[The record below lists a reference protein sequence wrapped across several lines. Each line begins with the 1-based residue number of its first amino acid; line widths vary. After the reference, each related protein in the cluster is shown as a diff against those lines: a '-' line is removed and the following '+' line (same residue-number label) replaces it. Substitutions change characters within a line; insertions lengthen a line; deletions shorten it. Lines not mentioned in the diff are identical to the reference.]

1 VRRFDASVGG
11 VGGCPFAPGAAG
23 NVATE
28 DLVLMAERSGFD
40 TGIQEIAPTS
50 GRGGF
55 GLAQWTGP
63 RRIALEDFA
72 KSQGKRIDDPDV
84 QYDFF
89 MRENAGPEKGAWQTV
104 MNSPDAQTAAINF
117 VKNWE
122 RPATVNLNRRIAQ
135 YQGDSP
141 SEGGGRF
148 GGTGLGDPATAAPA
162 PTYSHPLDAPAT
174 AAPVAKAD
182 PWKENASSLLGN
194 LGSAAGV
201 GSLKPTPGALRL
213 TMTNWAGPATARLAE
228 RTRPATTS
236 AAMKDDRERLVGFMC
251 ITSIERRRRRGQES
265 QRPLRS

>member
-1 VRRFDASVGG
+1 MKLTREQVVAGLVARG
-11 VGGCPFAPGAAG
+11 VPEH
-23 NVATE
+23 VAQGVAMNFQHE
-28 DLVLMAERSGFD
+28 SGFD

-104 MNSPDAQTAAINF
+104 MNAPDAQTAAINF

-122 RPATVNLNRRIAQ
+122 RPATANLNRRIAQ

-141 SEGGGRF
+141 GEGGGRF
-148 GGTGLGDPATAAPA
+148 GGEGLGDPATAAPA
-162 PTYSHPLDAPAT
+162 PTYSHPLDAAPATT
-174 AAPVAKAD
+174 AAPAESKWAETAPD
-182 PWKENASSLLGN
+182 LFSN
-194 LGSAAGV
+194 LGSAAGA
-201 GSLKPTPGALRL
+201 GQSRRAITPMKPI
-213 TMTNWAGPATARLAE
+213 PAMGLAQME
-228 RTRPATTS
+228 MNP
-236 AAMKDDRERLVGFMC
+236 
-251 ITSIERRRRRGQES
+251 
-265 QRPLRS
+265 

>member
-1 VRRFDASVGG
+1 MKLTRDQVVAGLVARG
-11 VGGCPFAPGAAG
+11 VPEH
-23 NVATE
+23 VAQGVAMNFQHE
-28 DLVLMAERSGFD
+28 SGFD

-104 MNSPDAQTAAINF
+104 MNAPDAQTAAINF

-122 RPATVNLNRRIAQ
+122 RPATANLNRRIAE

-162 PTYSHPLDAPAT
+162 PTYSHPLEAPAT
-174 AAPVAKAD
+174 AAAPTTPAD
-182 PWKENASSLLGN
+182 PWKDNASSLLGN
-194 LGSAAGV
+194 LGSLGGLAGAGKSGGV
-201 GSLKPTPGALRL
+201 TQMPSSVRSQAPASMTAQMLSPVADTSGQDALRQQL
-213 TMTNWAGPATARLAE
+213 AQRMALLNAGRLF
-228 RTRPATTS
+228 
-236 AAMKDDRERLVGFMC
+236 G
-251 ITSIERRRRRGQES
+251 
-265 QRPLRS
+265 

>member
-1 VRRFDASVGG
+1 MKLTRDQVVAGLVARG
-11 VGGCPFAPGAAG
+11 VPEH
-23 NVATE
+23 VAQGVAMNFQHE
-28 DLVLMAERSGFD
+28 SGFD

-104 MNSPDAQTAAINF
+104 MNAPDAQTAAINF

-122 RPATVNLNRRIAQ
+122 RPATVNLNRRIAE

-141 SEGGGRF
+141 SEGGARF
-148 GGTGLGDPATAAPA
+148 GGAGLGDPATAAPA
-162 PTYSHPLDAPAT
+162 PTYSHPLAAD
-174 AAPVAKAD
+174 AAPTPGAPQSD
-182 PWKENASSLLGN
+182 PWKENASSALDN
-194 LGSAAGV
+194 LGSLAGAGKSTGV
-201 GSLKPTPGALRL
+201 TQMPSAIKQSAPGMMAQS
-213 TMTNWAGPATARLAE
+213 MSPVAD
-228 RTRPATTS
+228 TS
-236 AAMKDDRERLVGFMC
+236 AQDMMRQQLA
-251 ITSIERRRRRGQES
+251 
-265 QRPLRS
+265 QRMALLNAGKLFG

>member
-1 VRRFDASVGG
+1 MKLTREQVVAGLVARG
-11 VGGCPFAPGAAG
+11 VPEH
-23 NVATE
+23 VAQGVAMNFQHE
-28 DLVLMAERSGFD
+28 SGFD

-104 MNSPDAQTAAINF
+104 MNAPDAQTAAINF

-122 RPATVNLNRRIAQ
+122 RPATANLNRRIAQ

-148 GGTGLGDPATAAPA
+148 GGEGLGDPATAAPA
-162 PTYSHPLDAPAT
+162 PTYSHPVTDPAT
-174 AAPVAKAD
+174 AAAPAAPAESKWAQ
-182 PWKENASSLLGN
+182 NAPDLFSN
-194 LGSAAGV
+194 LGSAAGA
-201 GSLKPTPGALRL
+201 GQSQRAITPMKPI
-213 TMTNWAGPATARLAE
+213 PAMGLAE
-228 RTRPATTS
+228 MQMNPIASGTAQDQRALLAQRMAQLNS
-236 AAMKDDRERLVGFMC
+236 GRLFG
-251 ITSIERRRRRGQES
+251 
-265 QRPLRS
+265 

>member
-1 VRRFDASVGG
+1 MKLTRDQVVAGLVARG
-11 VGGCPFAPGAAG
+11 VPEH
-23 NVATE
+23 VAQGVAMNFQHE
-28 DLVLMAERSGFD
+28 SGFD

-104 MNSPDAQTAAINF
+104 MNAPDAQTAAINF

-122 RPATVNLNRRIAQ
+122 RPATENLNRRIAQ

-162 PTYSHPLDAPAT
+162 PTYSHPLTDAP

-182 PWKENASSLLGN
+182 PWKDNAADLVAN
-194 LGSAAGV
+194 LGSAAGAGQSQRAV
-201 GSLKPTPGALRL
+201 TPMKPIPAMGLAQMQMNPITDTSSRDALAQQMQRRMAL
-213 TMTNWAGPATARLAE
+213 LNAG
-228 RTRPATTS
+228 
-236 AAMKDDRERLVGFMC
+236 KLVG
-251 ITSIERRRRRGQES
+251 
-265 QRPLRS
+265 

>member
-1 VRRFDASVGG
+1 VPEHVAQG
-11 VGGCPFAPGAAG
+11 VAMNFLH
-23 NVATE
+23 E
-28 DLVLMAERSGFD
+28 SGFD

-174 AAPVAKAD
+174 AAAAPAAD
-182 PWKENASSLLGN
+182 PGKALATDLASN
-194 LGSAAGV
+194 LGSLAG
-201 GSLKPTPGALRL
+201 
-213 TMTNWAGPATARLAE
+213 AGQSGGVTQMPSSVRQSAPANLMQQFAPIAD
-228 RTRPATTS
+228 TS
-236 AAMKDDRERLVGFMC
+236 AQDAMRQQLA
-251 ITSIERRRRRGQES
+251 
-265 QRPLRS
+265 QRMALLNAGKLFG

>member
-1 VRRFDASVGG
+1 MKLTRDQVVAGLVARG
-11 VGGCPFAPGAAG
+11 VPEH
-23 NVATE
+23 VAQGVAMNFQHE
-28 DLVLMAERSGFD
+28 SGFD

-104 MNSPDAQTAAINF
+104 MNAPDAQTAAINF

-122 RPATVNLNRRIAQ
+122 RPATVNLNRRIAE

-162 PTYSHPLDAPAT
+162 STYSHPLDAPAA
-174 AAPVAKAD
+174 AAPAPAPAD
-182 PWKENASSLLGN
+182 PWKENASSLLSN
-194 LGSAAGV
+194 LGGAAGV
-201 GSLKPTPGALRL
+201 GSSTGVSQMPSSVRQSA
-213 TMTNWAGPATARLAE
+213 PANLMQQFAPIAD
-228 RTRPATTS
+228 TS
-236 AAMKDDRERLVGFMC
+236 AQDQLRQQLAQRMMLLNNKTLVG
-251 ITSIERRRRRGQES
+251 
-265 QRPLRS
+265 